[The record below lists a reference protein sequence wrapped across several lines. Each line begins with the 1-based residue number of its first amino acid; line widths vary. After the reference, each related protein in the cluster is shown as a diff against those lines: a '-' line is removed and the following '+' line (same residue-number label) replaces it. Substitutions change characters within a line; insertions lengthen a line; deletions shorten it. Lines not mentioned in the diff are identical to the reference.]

1 MSIFIPNIS
10 CFHQD
15 QMLISTDKI
24 FRSHTLTDLMLSQ
37 KLIPGLAVTAI
48 SVQKI
53 TSLQWSVF
61 EFGGL
66 AEATRWENYGPLQG
80 PFSLLP

>member
-1 MSIFIPNIS
+1 
-10 CFHQD
+10 
-15 QMLISTDKI
+15 
-24 FRSHTLTDLMLSQ
+24 MLSQ

-53 TSLQWSVF
+53 TSLQRPVF

-66 AEATRWENYGPLQG
+66 AAGNQVGELWSFAGSLQ
-80 PFSLLP
+80 LVTMRLTV